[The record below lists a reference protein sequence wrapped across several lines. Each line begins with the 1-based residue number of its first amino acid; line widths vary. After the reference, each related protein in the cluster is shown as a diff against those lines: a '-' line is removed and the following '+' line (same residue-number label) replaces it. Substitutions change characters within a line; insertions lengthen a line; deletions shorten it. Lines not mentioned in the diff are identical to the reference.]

1 VAAPAQA
8 GRALGDNRPSAFFW
22 GCGLSIK
29 SQKDFASGVMFTV
42 TGAAFAWNAATS
54 YNIGTA
60 AQMGAGYFP
69 LVLSSVLVLLGG
81 FILFFSLVV
90 ETPDG
95 GLIGEFAW
103 RPLFAV
109 VGANLSFGVLLGGLP
124 FLACPSAGLVV
135 AIYVLCGLALLAD
148 PGAFT
153 VRRWLVLS
161 SVLAAASYLL
171 FIQLLKFTLP
181 VWPEFILAY

>member
-8 GRALGDNRPSAFFW
+8 GRALGDNRPSAFFR
-22 GCGLSIK
+22 GSGLSIK

-54 YNIGTA
+54 YSVGSA
-60 AQMGAGYFP
+60 AQMGAGFFP
-69 LVLSSVLVLLGG
+69 LVLGSVLVLLGG

-95 GLIGEFAW
+95 GLIGELAW
-103 RPLFAV
+103 RPMFCVL
-109 VGANLSFGVLLGGLP
+109 GANLSFGVLLGGLP
-124 FLACPSAGLVV
+124 LVACPSMGLVV
-135 AIYVLCGLALLAD
+135 AIYALCGMALLAD
-148 PGAFT
+148 PSAFN

-161 SVLAAASYLL
+161 SVIAAASYLV
-171 FIQLLKFTLP
+171 FIEWLKFTLP
-181 VWPEFILAY
+181 VWPEFIATY